1 MSAIVSARRGG
12 AARLCAHIGR
22 WVPVVLLA
30 LTELAFAQEPTPP
43 APGSTAA
50 MRLLELI
57 NKNDALTGEVAQL
70 RGQIEELQ
78 RTLKQ
83 SRELEKRVVTDLDA
97 RLKALEAKPAP
108 TAQKQDDAALIALR
122 GRLDQLES
130 ALQALQQA
138 LSAGDTPTEADAAD
152 EAFNAALQRFGA
164 GEYQAAVDG
173 FGDFLARYPN
183 DASAPDA
190 RYWMGVAQLRQQ
202 NFRSAIDVERLMIEQ
217 HPNDKRVPDAHF
229 VVGSALLALGDVP
242 AARKTLEDLIAAH
255 PSSEAAARA
264 GTLLKQMP

>member
-1 MSAIVSARRGG
+1 MSVQRGG
-12 AARLCAHIGR
+12 TASLCARIGC
-22 WVPVVLLA
+22 WAPVVLLA

-43 APGSTAA
+43 APGSAAA

-57 NKNDALTGEVAQL
+57 NKNDALTSEVAQL

-83 SRELEKRVVTDLDA
+83 SQDLQKRVVTDLDS
-97 RLKALEAKPAP
+97 RLKGLESKPAP
-108 TAQKQDDAALIALR
+108 TVKQDDAALIALH

-138 LSAGDTPTEADAAD
+138 LSATDAPGEADAAD
-152 EAFNAALQRFGA
+152 QAFDAALERFGA

-173 FGDFLARYPN
+173 FADFLARFPN
-183 DASAPDA
+183 DASVADA

-242 AARKTLEDLIAAH
+242 AARKTLEQLIAAH